1 MSISCGVMSH
11 IRAKGSGA
19 SRIMRGRGPRRR
31 AYMSR
36 VCVVWTVA
44 ATQDGSQTA
53 VVLLFVGFCVPS
65 YVDVRAVSFVSQGE
79 QSGMGGGAVV
89 L

>member
-1 MSISCGVMSH
+1 MSH
-11 IRAKGSGA
+11 IRAKDSGA
-19 SRIMRGRGPRRR
+19 SRIMRGRGPRRG

-44 ATQDGSQTA
+44 ATEHGSQT
-53 VVLLFVGFCVPS
+53 VVGFCVPS
-65 YVDVRAVSFVSQGE
+65 YVDVGAVSFVSQGE
-79 QSGMGGGAVV
+79 RSGVGGGAVV